1 MVSQLKGVPMIFDD
15 IDFMVYSMEHH
26 EQLKQN
32 NLFDHWN
39 VWMFNHWIVEMG
51 NKQTVWG
58 DVMQI

>member
-1 MVSQLKGVPMIFDD
+1 
-15 IDFMVYSMEHH
+15 MVYSMEHH

-39 VWMFNHWIVEMG
+39 VWMFNHWIVEMR
-51 NKQTVWG
+51 NKQTTVWG